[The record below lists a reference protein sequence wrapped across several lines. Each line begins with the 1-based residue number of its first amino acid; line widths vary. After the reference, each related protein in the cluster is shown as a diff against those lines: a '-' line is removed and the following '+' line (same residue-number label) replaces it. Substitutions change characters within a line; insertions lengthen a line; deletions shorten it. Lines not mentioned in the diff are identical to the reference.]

1 MSLSDTGP
9 GSERLI
15 GRYGNAGHGQTM
27 IVVAS
32 IHGNEPSGLKATE
45 RILASLQAHR
55 PPMHGAWIALRGNI
69 AALQAG
75 ERFLTKDLNRV
86 WTEERVR
93 DLDDAT
99 ESPLNPEDRE
109 QLQLFRAL
117 TMAVNGGGSGT
128 IFFDLHTS
136 SADGAPFV
144 TIGDT
149 LRNRRL
155 AMQFDLPIIL
165 GLEEQVDGA
174 LLEFMNNRGYTTI
187 GVEAGQHDA
196 ASSIDHHES
205 MLWVGMHVAG
215 LLRESDIPD
224 YDMHCRRLRAVSER
238 TPPVIEVR
246 HRHAIRE
253 NDNFRMDP
261 GFQNFQ
267 PIEKGQRLAEDRN
280 GPIHAVESGVLLLP
294 LYQGLGDDGFFI
306 AREVRRSWLKVSE
319 WMRSLRLDKYVPL
332 LPGVRVA
339 GPGGMISIDTR
350 VARYWPL
357 EVFHLL
363 GYRKLRQKGRVLYV
377 SRRRFD
383 QENPL
388 GW

>member
-1 MSLSDTGP
+1 MSLPDTDP

-15 GRYGNAGHGQTM
+15 GRYGNASHGQTM

-32 IHGNEPSGLKATE
+32 IHGNEPSGLQAAQ
-45 RILASLQAHR
+45 RILAVLRTRQPR
-55 PPMHGAWIALRGNI
+55 MRGEWVALRGNI

-86 WTEERVR
+86 WTEEKVR
-93 DLDDAT
+93 DLDEAS
-99 ESPLNPEDRE
+99 ENPINPEDLE
-109 QLQLFRAL
+109 QLHLFRAL
-117 TMAVNGGGSGT
+117 MQAVNGGGPGT

-149 LRNRRL
+149 LRNRRM

-196 ASSIDHHES
+196 SSSIDHHES
-205 MLWVGMHVAG
+205 MLWMGMHAAG

-224 YDMHCRRLRAVSER
+224 YEMHCRRLRAVSER

-246 HRHAIRE
+246 HRHAIHE

-280 GPIHAVESGVLLLP
+280 GPIYAVEGGVLMLP

-319 WMRSLRLDKYVPL
+319 WLRSLRLDKYVPL

-357 EVFHLL
+357 ELFHLL
-363 GYRKLRQKGRVLYV
+363 GYRKLRQRGRVLYV

-388 GW
+388 G